1 MPGLRPLQAP
11 LSRRATGGTPKRPK
25 VSASSKVGQGQGR
38 ADDAKRYRIKR
49 NPNQPPPAHHHHA
62 PSSSSGRPGAITP
75 QPGSPSDE
83 PGQQHL
89 PWLLPSNASSA
100 ISLDL
105 PEMTAENEAT
115 DGARFEHLVQPQ
127 AHDPPYLP
135 VSPHICSSLPCSL
148 RHATLSHPACNPV
161 ASSLQPCGIQPA
173 TLRHPACSPKRP
185 QPVPLC
191 APHSALRTPHS
202 ALGRRATAS
211 RVPSMSW
218 GWRGLAGAPRPLCR
232 HPK

>member
-1 MPGLRPLQAP
+1 MLGVAPDARLRPPQAP
-11 LSRRATGGTPKRPK
+11 LSRRATVGTPKRPK
-25 VSASSKVGQGQGR
+25 ASASSKVGQGQGR

-62 PSSSSGRPGAITP
+62 TSSSSGRPGAVTP

-83 PGQQHL
+83 PDQQHL

-135 VSPHICSSLPCSL
+135 VLYLPTSA
-148 RHATLSHPACNPV
+148 RASHAA
-161 ASSLQPCGIQPA
+161 
-173 TLRHPACSPKRP
+173 
-185 QPVPLC
+185 
-191 APHSALRTPHS
+191 
-202 ALGRRATAS
+202 
-211 RVPSMSW
+211 
-218 GWRGLAGAPRPLCR
+218 
-232 HPK
+232 